1 MYYRNPDLFQEI
13 VNLTAR
19 LVQVKK
25 LFSSTQIGAII
36 YYLINDKMHDKN
48 KVFDFFRQLHTNE
61 NVTNKTIFYLREKLI
76 DDAMSQYKMIP
87 RMKYVFLVKT
97 WNAYI
102 SGKEFKRFTYSEA
115 DNFIQFD

>member
-1 MYYRNPDLFQEI
+1 MRNSGTGAGMGKSRYKFTNIECLDMYYKNPDLFQEI

-19 LVQVKK
+19 LVGVKK

-87 RMKYVFLVKT
+87 RMKYVFL
-97 WNAYI
+97 
-102 SGKEFKRFTYSEA
+102 
-115 DNFIQFD
+115 